1 MIAVTYTVGGTG
13 TGSVSINIGS
23 GLATGNRTVVISI
36 PAPTITP
43 TGTTITTTP
52 QTDSSYTF
60 TITNSAAA
68 SETYQITPICT
79 GAGLDPGCWVSATS
93 AALAASGTTNVTLYY
108 STLAAGATGTIGIAL
123 ADDGYN
129 FSNAVTVN
137 AGYGAGAPRIDALP
151 YVADNQEL
159 TRCAMSCYTATYAQG
174 TVPYYSIDLP
184 RNVVLAY
191 NESRVAPRPF
201 VHVNVSPDPGTAGT
215 PLRYELQ
222 VKVAGAFVTFVN
234 GETLLKFT
242 SPAGNPVVRI
252 GGQFD
257 ASALATYAHGTVY
270 AMEIWVTSVYSGSS
284 FTAKYKTQYLS
295 VNEAANGVARGWT
308 VAGVQRAFGQA
319 DGSVLVL
326 EGNGN
331 AVYFKKI
338 GTLLR
343 APKGEFSTLTG
354 TGPWTRTMSTAPSS
368 PLAPPAI

>member
-1 MIAVTYTVGGTG
+1 M
-13 TGSVSINIGS
+13 
-23 GLATGNRTVVISI
+23 
-36 PAPTITP
+36 
-43 TGTTITTTP
+43 
-52 QTDSSYTF
+52 
-60 TITNSAAA
+60 
-68 SETYQITPICT
+68 
-79 GAGLDPGCWVSATS
+79 
-93 AALAASGTTNVTLYY
+93 
-108 STLAAGATGTIGIAL
+108 
-123 ADDGYN
+123 
-129 FSNAVTVN
+129 
-137 AGYGAGAPRIDALP
+137 
-151 YVADNQEL
+151 
-159 TRCAMSCYTATYAQG
+159 
-174 TVPYYSIDLP
+174 
-184 RNVVLAY
+184 
-191 NESRVAPRPF
+191 
-201 VHVNVSPDPGTAGT
+201 HVNVSPDPGTAGT

-257 ASALATYAHGTVY
+257 ASTLATYAHGTVY

-295 VNEAANGVARGWT
+295 VNEAANGLARGWT

-354 TGPWTRTMSTAPSS
+354 TGPWTRTYVDGTVVSFGATGYMTQAADRWGSATAVTYDGSNRIS
-368 PLAPPAI
+368 QIGRAHV